1 MVDELMRREACW
13 AALMLSESGWLAQD
27 GNAGLVKQ
35 ALAARQMRQTQRL
48 TQTYLTLSLA
58 DIARQIGL
66 ASPQQAEQHI
76 LRCGTCLWHMAPAA
90 ERSPRR
96 NPCRCIAQ
104 CEY

>member
-1 MVDELMRREACW
+1 MSEGGRR
-13 AALMLSESGWLAQD
+13 AQD

-76 LRCGTCLWHMAPAA
+76 LRCGACSWHQL
-90 ERSPRR
+90 
-96 NPCRCIAQ
+96 RCTLSSDIFGNA
-104 CEY
+104 

>member
-1 MVDELMRREACW
+1 
-13 AALMLSESGWLAQD
+13 MLKEGGWLAQD

-76 LRCGTCLWHMAPAA
+76 LRCGACPWHQHGACSMQKSLG
-90 ERSPRR
+90 ERCQVQR
-96 NPCRCIAQ
+96 
-104 CEY
+104 

>member
-1 MVDELMRREACW
+1 MLREGGRRV
-13 AALMLSESGWLAQD
+13 QD

-76 LRCGTCLWHMAPAA
+76 LRCGA
-90 ERSPRR
+90 SPRLR
-96 NPCRCIAQ
+96 YGGPSLRMSLRMHCQVQESMRLPG
-104 CEY
+104 